1 MTELL
6 FFLVSCGASCAIGVC
21 LGVRRER
28 GIQARRDQIKAA
40 VTARR
45 RGGVKLSR
53 ISATR
58 R

>member
-6 FFLVSCGASCAIGVC
+6 FFLVSCGASCAIGWL

-40 VTARR
+40 VVGRR
-45 RGGVKLSR
+45 RGGVKLTR
-53 ISATR
+53 ISAKR
-58 R
+58 H